1 MFEIRRAV
9 PSDLLRLIEIA
20 RGSGPAPQWPER
32 EYEKILAA
40 EKDFRRILLVA
51 QKDGEVHGFLVGNL
65 AGDDWEIENIV
76 VEARWQRKGL
86 GSQLICEFLDYAR
99 ENGRP
104 VFLEV
109 RVSNI
114 AARKLYEKIGF
125 VQVGQRKAYY
135 QHPAEDA
142 LILKISF

>member
-1 MFEIRRAV
+1 
-9 PSDLLRLIEIA
+9 
-20 RGSGPAPQWPER
+20 
-32 EYEKILAA
+32 
-40 EKDFRRILLVA
+40 
-51 QKDGEVHGFLVGNL
+51 
-65 AGDDWEIENIV
+65 
-76 VEARWQRKGL
+76 
-86 GSQLICEFLDYAR
+86 
-99 ENGRP
+99 